1 MVTNVI
7 GVGTYFIAGVRKAL
21 LESQWVAPSTTG
33 CASPPPDRVADAFK
47 RMDRSEISKRV
58 ERAEKLLQKGKTADA
73 LNEYL
78 EILTADPANDSI
90 CQMAA
95 DLSLS
100 LQRIPE
106 AVVLLGQ
113 LFERQIQSGDGTRA
127 SLTYKKLARYANPSS
142 EQKLRF
148 GELLENTN
156 RKLATETYEAVFQE
170 LTKAGKKQESLSV
183 LQKILN
189 LDPGE
194 KNLLRVAELSS
205 SLGEGKRAAAAYL
218 KLAQTT
224 PGANSA
230 QWIERAYSEDPTDSQ
245 IALAY
250 SKGLLEQQQVGA
262 AIFVLESLVNGG
274 AVTREVRETYANA
287 LLSANR
293 LTDAEPVLWGL
304 FEENPS
310 HAQEI
315 SGLIKRLLAAS
326 QDTEAVALARKLEQY
341 QQRKGERRNFLAGM
355 QRIMAEHPSSIEL
368 LEFMSEQF
376 NAANRETE
384 YCQTLLR
391 LFDLYCEKE
400 NYEKAAEYL
409 DRAVEVDIYEHGH
422 QKRLETLRGKIDNN
436 RLKMIASRLASV
448 GETIATPARSDEKL
462 LGAAALQD
470 LMLQAEI
477 LVQYGMRSKAIER
490 LQRIQQVF
498 PHEEERNPALQQLY
512 MAAGLVPTYSPS
524 DAAATRP
531 SAPVPAPTP
540 NAPPQSATD
549 MSSLARVAEI
559 TRKLYRQPNADAVI
573 STAVNEI
580 GTQWKASRCVLAM
593 RKPGSSP
600 TSAKEY
606 CGSGNASAESGL
618 LTRIVTAVHDLAIS
632 QNAPLQVANVSSFAD
647 LQGQRDAFGQLSVAS
662 VLALPLMDGA
672 EHIGVLLLM
681 QNDPLVWSPNDVV
694 VVKTICDQIVIALN
708 NAGLRRLVK
717 NLSVTEER
725 SGLMKRASYFDLL
738 MAETRRNLQQATQ
751 VSILLVQF
759 GDKAAMLKEFGEPAI
774 ENVMQEIGRIF
785 STNIRQNDLAFRYD
799 VTTIAIVLGETSEKE
814 GLMAA
819 EKLQKL
825 SAQVRLPEKEE
836 ALPFAAG
843 LAESVMRAEYDP
855 VDIVTEVANR
865 AEQALHA
872 AIAHGWG
879 RIVALPA
886 SRVSVAVA

>member
-1 MVTNVI
+1 M
-7 GVGTYFIAGVRKAL
+7 
-21 LESQWVAPSTTG
+21 
-33 CASPPPDRVADAFK
+33 ADAFK
-47 RMDRSEISKRV
+47 GMDRSEISKRV

-78 EILTADPANDSI
+78 EILTAEPSNDAI

-127 SLTYKKLARYANPSS
+127 SLTYKKLARYANPSW

-156 RKLATETYEAVFQE
+156 RRLATETYEAVFQE
-170 LTKAGKKQESLSV
+170 LSKAGRKQESLGV
-183 LQKILN
+183 LEKILN

-194 KNLLRVAELSS
+194 KNLVRIAELSS
-205 SLGEGKRAAAAYL
+205 ALGEGKRAAAAFL
-218 KLAQTT
+218 KLAEMTQNAGGN
-224 PGANSA
+224 PA
-230 QWIERAYSEDPTDSQ
+230 QWIERAYSEDPTDPQ

-250 SKGLLEQQQVGA
+250 SKGLLQQQQVGA
-262 AIFVLESLVNGG
+262 AIFVLESLVNGE
-274 AVTREVRETYANA
+274 AATREIRETYANA

-293 LTDAEPVLWGL
+293 LVDAEPILWRL

-310 HAQEI
+310 QAQEI
-315 SGLIKRLLAAS
+315 TGLINRLLAAN
-326 QDTEAVALARKLEQY
+326 QDADAVALARKLEQY
-341 QQRKGERRNFLAGM
+341 QQRKGERRSFLAGM

-391 LFDLYCEKE
+391 LFDLYCEKG

-409 DRAVEVDIYEHGH
+409 DRAVEIDIYEHGH
-422 QKRLETLRGKIDNN
+422 QKRVEMLQGKIDAN
-436 RLKMIASRLASV
+436 RWKVISSRLSPV
-448 GETIATPARSDEKL
+448 GEAAAAPARSDEKL

-498 PHEEERNPALQQLY
+498 PHEEERNPSLQQLY
-512 MAAGLVPTYSPS
+512 MAAGLVPTYSAS
-524 DAAATRP
+524 ESAASRP
-531 SAPVPAPTP
+531 SAPAPASAPS
-540 NAPPQSATD
+540 APPQSAAD

-559 TRKLYRQPNADAVI
+559 TRKLYRQPNADAVM

-580 GTQWKASRCVLAM
+580 GAQWKISRCVLAM
-593 RKPGSSP
+593 RKPGLSP
-600 TSAKEY
+600 TSTKEY
-606 CGSGNASAESGL
+606 CGAGNSPGESTL
-618 LTRIVTAVHDLAIS
+618 LSRIVLAVQDLAIT
-632 QNAPLQVANVSSFAD
+632 QNAALQVANVQSFAD
-647 LQGQRDAFGQLSVAS
+647 LQRERDAFGQLSVAS

-681 QNDPLVWSPNDVV
+681 QNDPLVWSPNDIVV
-694 VVKTICDQIVIALN
+694 LKTICDQIVIALN

-717 NLSVTEER
+717 NLSVTDER

-751 VSILLVQF
+751 LSVLVVQF
-759 GDKAAMLKEFGEPAI
+759 GDKAAMLKEFGEPAV
-774 ENVMQEIGRIF
+774 ENVMQEIGRLF
-785 STNIRQNDLAFRYD
+785 STNIRQNDLAFRYEM
-799 VTTIAIVLGETSEKE
+799 TTIAIVLGETSEKE

-825 SAQVRLPEKEE
+825 SAQVRLPEREE

-879 RIVALPA
+879 KIVALPA